1 MLNNPQKIVLVHGS
15 ASLYLLFNYSQLMD
29 QSSAAQNTV
38 PSRALSSQSPR
49 SISPQSV
56 EISPAVSSHP

>member
-1 MLNNPQKIVLVHGS
+1 MLNNPQKTVLVHGS
-15 ASLYLLFNYSQLMD
+15 VSLYLLFNCSQLMG

-38 PSRALSSQSPR
+38 PSKASSSQSPH

-56 EISPAVSSHP
+56 EISPEVSSHT